1 MFYNNKMINLKK
13 NQIQVLYFKKNIN
26 FFNNNMINSKINIY
40 FNSNKMNNQ
49 KKNQQ
54 ETINFRVYN

>member
-13 NQIQVLYFKKNIN
+13 NYIQVHYFKKNIN

-40 FNSNKMNNQ
+40 FNSNKMNN
-49 KKNQQ
+49 
-54 ETINFRVYN
+54 